1 MSLIKLENTN
11 ANVFTVKG
19 IPYLKGQYRIEYN
32 KIDTTGTDGEVSTA
46 DKGKVGVKLVALSKS
61 LDPSVQEPWKGY
73 RPYTA
78 FLDSTETAYADFDT
92 FALALANMVALPN
105 NAATSDLIS
114 DKGTVTQASSITTG
128 VTLSNLNGV
137 ITTVSSTLAADTSA
151 NFTVTNTKVT
161 AASNIQVSATY
172 AGTQGTVAVNVV
184 SVSSGSFVLK
194 VLNLSSTQAL
204 NAAIKINFL
213 VC

>member
-32 KIDTTGTDGEVSTA
+32 KIDTTGADGEVSTA
-46 DKGKVGVKLVALSKS
+46 NKESVGVKLTALSKN
-61 LDPSVQEPWKGY
+61 LDPNVQEPWKGY
-73 RPYTA
+73 KSYKS

-128 VTLSNLNGV
+128 VTLSNANGV
-137 ITTVSSTLAADTSA
+137 VTTVSSTLAADTSA
-151 NFTVTNTKVT
+151 NFTITNTKVT
-161 AASNIQVSATY
+161 TASNIQVSATY
-172 AGTQGTVAVNVV
+172 AGTQGAVAVNVV

>member
-32 KIDTTGTDGEVSTA
+32 KIDTTGADGEVSTA
-46 DKGKVGVKLVALSKS
+46 NKANVGVKLTALSKN
-61 LDPSVQEPWKGY
+61 LDPNVQEPWKGY
-73 RPYTA
+73 KPYTS

-114 DKGTVTQASSITTG
+114 DKAQVTQGTSKTTA
-128 VTLSNLNGV
+128 VVSNTLSTT
-137 ITTVSSTLAADTSA
+137 ITTVALTDSADSSY
-151 NFTVTNTKVT
+151 NFTFTNSKITATSIVLASTNMNGGTGEAKISVTPSAGSATVKVTNVGT
-161 AASNIQVSATY
+161 AAFNS
-172 AGTQGTVAVNVV
+172 
-184 SVSSGSFVLK
+184 
-194 VLNLSSTQAL
+194 
-204 NAAIKINFL
+204 AIKIGL
-213 VC
+213 VVV